1 MASEQVL
8 GFRIEVK
15 GTDEQTSKMA
25 QLTVETNKMKQAVAD
40 INKQERDYNK
50 GKKDAIAL
58 TQKQINLRQQL
69 TGQIKANTIQYNNL
83 SKEQLKNNGI
93 VKSSTGFYG
102 GFKKAIT
109 SSVGVMF
116 GWTAAIG
123 AVAAITSKAFN
134 IFVDFDKASSK
145 LEAVL
150 SSTFETVEDGT
161 AKMTSLREQA
171 KELGSTT
178 AFTATQVLELQ
189 TEFAKLGFPTE
200 EIINMT
206 ESTLNASAAL
216 GSELGEQAALTGAV
230 LKQYSK
236 DSIEAGK
243 VNDVLAQAASNSAL
257 DFQKLSTALPIVGAT
272 ANAAGVSLEKT
283 TALLGTLSDRGI
295 DASTS
300 ATSLRNIFL
309 TLSAEGISYEAAMA
323 KINNATDKNA
333 ASFELFGKRGATAGV
348 ILAETGVS
356 AKDLED
362 KLLDA
367 DGAAKKM
374 ADTMLDNLSGDITI
388 ANSAFEGFIL
398 SLEDG
403 QGALSKGIRSVTQM
417 GTAFLG
423 LLTDINNGKSDL
435 EIFANFGESF
445 LVTSG
450 AMSKEQ
456 AKIYGDITRNNAK
469 LQEDSKLFR
478 DNLIQHTSLTKELQ
492 RQLKANIIT
501 QDEYNQAIL
510 KLGNGWKRGAEES
523 TKATEVIDEN
533 INEQIVAA
541 EKAAAEQE
549 LKDKEAADK
558 KEKEDKK
565 RAKQQERDAKKQ
577 AEDIEKARAD
587 GEKKGQE
594 FLLKQQQEYGLTK
607 NELAALNLKREF
619 DEKIN
624 AITGQSTEEIALRK
638 ALEEQK
644 KIALDEQALEFKI
657 ADDEKEAAKDLE
669 ERQLELDNELL
680 KAGEDYEA
688 RKLVLEKQR
697 QLELSQKGLTK
708 AQIEAI
714 NIKYNASELVE
725 ETKQNEAKKKLADAE
740 AEAKIQSLQI
750 VSNALSVAAGFAKEG
765 SKQQRILASAS
776 ALVST
781 YLSAQ
786 QAYASQFLPIPTASS
801 PLRAVAASGVA
812 IASGLGNVARING
825 VTFQD
830 GGLVEGASHNQGG
843 IQMYHK
849 SGQHLG
855 EMEGN
860 EYIISS
866 KKVSELGKDYL
877 DSLNFGTTS
886 TATKGYFANG
896 GSVPTV
902 SSFSRTLTEAGN
914 SFDMNQLAEI
924 ITKTTEQTILR
935 TEIINNATE
944 TAGVANEVINTENGL
959 SFG

>member
-93 VKSSTGFYG
+93 VKSSTGFYS
-102 GFKKAIT
+102 GFKNAIT
-109 SSVGVMF
+109 SSALSVVGY
-116 GWTAAIG
+116 TAAIG
-123 AVAAITSKAFN
+123 AIVSVVKGAVN
-134 IFVDFDKASSK
+134 IFIDFDKASSK

-150 SSTFETVEDGT
+150 G
-161 AKMTSLREQA
+161 ATSDEMAILRQQA
-171 KELGSTT
+171 KDLGSTT

-189 TEFAKLGFPTE
+189 TEFAKLGFPVD
-200 EIINMT
+200 EIKNMT

-216 GSELGEQAALTGAV
+216 GSELGEQAALSGAV
-230 LKQYSK
+230 LKQYGLE
-236 DSIEAGK
+236 SIEAAR
-243 VNDVLAQAASNSAL
+243 VNDVLAKSASSSAL

-309 TLSAEGISYEAAMA
+309 TLSAEGISFEAAMA

-356 AKDLED
+356 AAELEQ

-367 DGAAKKM
+367 DGAAKQM
-374 ADTMLDNLSGDITI
+374 ADTMLDNLAGDITI
-388 ANSAFEGFIL
+388 ANSAWEGFIL

-403 QGALSKGIRSVTQM
+403 EGVISKTFRVIVGAVTESLNAFTLLNKSSKQLFEEIKADKLNDFMSQGKLNAEATKKQLIEAGLASDELSGALSRS
-417 GTAFLG
+417 
-423 LLTDINNGKSDL
+423 L
-435 EIFANFGESF
+435 ERAREFA
-445 LVTSG
+445 
-450 AMSKEQ
+450 KQ
-456 AKIYGDITRNNAK
+456 AKERKDTDLAATYQAEAIALEQMLKVQNK
-469 LQEDSKLFR
+469 
-478 DNLIQHTSLTKELQ
+478 DNLNEK
-492 RQLKANIIT
+492 LKA
-501 QDEYNQAIL
+501 
-510 KLGNGWKRGAEES
+510 ES
-523 TKATEVIDEN
+523 DY
-533 INEQIVAA
+533 
-541 EKAAAEQE
+541 AAEQE
-549 LKDKEAADK
+549 LLEKEKAEKLAKLKEKQAKEAASK
-558 KEKEDKK
+558 
-565 RAKQQERDAKKQ
+565 AKKQ
-577 AEDIEKARAD
+577 AEDEEKARAD

-657 ADDEKEAAKDLE
+657 ADDEIKAAKDLE

-714 NIKYNASELVE
+714 NIKYNAAELVE

-866 KKVSELGKDYL
+866 KKVNELGKDYL

-924 ITKTTEQTILR
+924 ISKTTEQTILR